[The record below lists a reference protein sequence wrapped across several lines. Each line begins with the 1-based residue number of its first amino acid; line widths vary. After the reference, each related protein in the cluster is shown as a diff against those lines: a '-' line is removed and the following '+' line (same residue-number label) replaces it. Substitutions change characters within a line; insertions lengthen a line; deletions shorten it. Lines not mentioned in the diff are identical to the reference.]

1 MGTGTIFSVNGQ
13 PFFPS
18 GGQVHNSSAY
28 TASELE
34 TGWRALEE
42 IRANTAEIPV
52 YWELIEPEEGR
63 FDFSPV
69 GEIIESAREHN
80 LKLILLWFGTWKNG
94 TMKYTPSWVKNNP
107 SRFKRVITRERVST
121 SVLSS
126 HCNANLEADMRGFRA
141 LVEYIKRVDEKEK
154 TVIALQVENEPGIM
168 GGAKRDYGEES
179 EREFQSPVPEYLV
192 RKIQESSGSIIN
204 SVWKESGGKDKGSWQ
219 ELFGYE
225 AEEFFTAWSIARYI
239 DRIAEEGKKIYDI
252 PAYVNVWLATDWDI
266 PGAGYPS
273 GGAVPKV
280 LDIWKWTAKNIDLN
294 APDIYA
300 RNQKSYCDF
309 CNLYNRDDNLLF
321 IPESSIDESNSLNM
335 FRAIADYNAIGF
347 HIFGIESILD
357 ENGSVKSSARPVVNS
372 FNALSS
378 AIPLIVRYRGT
389 GNIHAVVQEE
399 YASEQRIDLGK
410 YAGFVR
416 FFQLD
421 PYTHQIDPGA
431 GPLDFRHRDKI
442 KEERGRGLLIQTGER
457 EFYLSG
463 GGYRL
468 LLYRKDM
475 LRAPLSVFYSSDF
488 IKSRSIDYLSVE
500 EGFFDTDRNWITT
513 RKRSGDESDYG
524 VWVHPDVGMV
534 RVILSECT

>member
-1 MGTGTIFSVNGQ
+1 MSTGTIFSVNGQ

-28 TASELE
+28 TAGELE

-94 TMKYTPSWVKNNP
+94 TMKYTPSWIKNNP
-107 SRFKRVITRERVST
+107 GRFKRVITREGVST

-192 RKIQESSGSIIN
+192 RKIQENSGSIIN
-204 SVWKESGGKDKGSWQ
+204 NVWKENGTKDKGSWE
-219 ELFGYE
+219 ELFGYD

-239 DRIAEEGKKIYDI
+239 DRIAEGGKKIYDI
-252 PAYVNVWLATDWDI
+252 PMYVNVWLATEWDI

-280 LDIWKWTAKNIDLN
+280 LDIWKWTAKNIDLI

-300 RNQKSYCDF
+300 RNQKSYYDF
-309 CNLYNRDDNLLF
+309 CNLYNRNDNPLF

-335 FRAIADYNAIGF
+335 FRAIADYNAVGF

-372 FNALSS
+372 FKSLSS
-378 AIPLIVRYRGT
+378 AIPLILRYQGT
-389 GNIHAVVQEE
+389 GNIHSVIQEE
-399 YASEQRIDLGK
+399 YASEQRINLGK

-416 FFQLD
+416 FLQLD
-421 PYTHQIDPGA
+421 PYTHLIDPGA
-431 GPLDFRHRDKI
+431 GPLDFHHRDQI
-442 KEERGRGLLIQTGER
+442 REERGRGLLIQTGER
-457 EFYLSG
+457 EFYLLG

-500 EGFFDTDRNWITT
+500 EGFFDADGNWITA

-524 VWVHPDVGMV
+524 VWVHPDVGVV
-534 RVILSECT
+534 RVVLSEE